1 MDSESEAE
9 SYPGVLLLSLFSASN
24 GQTRKSDGENEI
36 SSPRIYFI
44 RSLGSVFLFLTPYS
58 RRLSHSLRKMVPDG
72 VKGGNIPKA
81 MVSLAVSL
89 GQLSTRNPG
98 SQDDGRRER
107 QPKEQEIRSFYK
119 RCQAKRCPGLAD
131 SLTPHGMNFW
141 QEFA

>member
-1 MDSESEAE
+1 
-9 SYPGVLLLSLFSASN
+9 
-24 GQTRKSDGENEI
+24 
-36 SSPRIYFI
+36 
-44 RSLGSVFLFLTPYS
+44 
-58 RRLSHSLRKMVPDG
+58 MVPDG
-72 VKGGNIPKA
+72 VKGGNFPKA

-141 QEFA
+141 QEFAQKVFISLGKDSQLAKYAPQNPSDLSHSLPIPSQLCVCVCVCT